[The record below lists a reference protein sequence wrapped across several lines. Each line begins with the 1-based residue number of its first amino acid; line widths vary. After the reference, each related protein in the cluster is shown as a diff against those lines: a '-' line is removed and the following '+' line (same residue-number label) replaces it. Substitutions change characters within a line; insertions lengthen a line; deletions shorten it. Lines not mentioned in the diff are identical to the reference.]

1 MIPLHPHVYH
11 ISMEAYNLDCHH
23 KLWEWGQGRPMQMH
37 GEERKEK
44 SHKEEKKKQSLHYTS
59 NQNQTTNKLT
69 MY

>member
-23 KLWEWGQGRPMQMH
+23 KLWEWGQGRPMQMD

-44 SHKEEKKKQSLHYTS
+44 PHK
-59 NQNQTTNKLT
+59 
-69 MY
+69 